1 MNTLSH
7 DLRQIIDRIDAKTFF
22 TYTLIGDPFHLFVD
36 PKSIDDTTST
46 IHGLYLKLHTSVCH
60 SLSLKHDIDQSISSQ
75 HMRMTRYSLNT
86 YLKTEGVMQSF
97 KGAMKTNIEKY
108 DDFFIEDLS
117 RLLASYKKPGISFEL
132 VFRDNISGISYRET
146 DKESIYTVN
155 FVSRG
160 FKQPLTIELRYVF
173 DIQNTRQKNVLLE
186 RHIREMIPGS
196 NGQFHGQGI
205 RTHYNRYG
213 KIEDQ
218 YVGTWKNGEH
228 HGQGMW
234 TRYTED
240 GTILSQYVGAF
251 ENNKYH
257 GQGIQTWYTEDGTIR
272 WKYVG
277 EYHDNTLVAMNMVRD
292 MVRGH

>member
-1 MNTLSH
+1 MNPNIT
-7 DLRQIIDRIDAKTFF
+7 
-22 TYTLIGDPFHLFVD
+22 
-36 PKSIDDTTST
+36 KSIS
-46 IHGLYLKLHTSVCH
+46 IRLIPNGRRKVKIIVESVAI
-60 SLSLKHDIDQSISSQ
+60 LFF
-75 HMRMTRYSLNT
+75 
-86 YLKTEGVMQSF
+86 SF
-97 KGAMKTNIEKY
+97 LIESM
-108 DDFFIEDLS
+108 ILILE
-117 RLLASYKKPGISFEL
+117 SFEL